1 MKKYDL
7 IVAGGGLSG
16 VAAGVCAA
24 REGAKTLIVEKNANL
39 GGAASNCLINPF
51 MKYSLKKK
59 DAQGKPYYEQ
69 LNCGLF
75 KEIVDRLRG
84 MGALN
89 EADMFGVAFNIEY
102 MKKILEDL
110 CEENSV
116 DLLYNTTVTGADVS
130 EGNVRSVTAY
140 NCSGFSEF
148 YAKYYIDCTGDGD
161 LCVAAGAPFRLGRE
175 EDSLCQPM
183 TLCFWIS
190 NVDMEQFRKDRPNIN
205 DVYKQ
210 RQAEGKIKNPRE
222 NVLIFKHVAPG
233 ILHFNTT
240 RIINMNP
247 VDARDLT
254 RAQIEARKQIFEMY
268 DFLKA
273 NFESFKNSVLLMSAP
288 EIGVRESRMIDGD
301 YVFCLD
307 DILSYRK
314 FEDSVACGCYEVD
327 IHNPSGTGTHLIYLK
342 SDDYYTIPLRCLFP
356 RGLNNLLVAGR
367 CISSTH
373 EAQSAYR
380 IMPIVCNIGE
390 AAGFAAALANS
401 HDILPREIDINELH
415 AALKKYGG
423 RY

>member
-1 MKKYDL
+1 MEQYDL

-16 VAAGVCAA
+16 VAAAVAAA
-24 REGAKTLIVEKNANL
+24 REGMRVLLIEKNANL

-59 DAQGKPYYEQ
+59 DADGSPYYEQ

-75 KEIVDRLRG
+75 KEITDRLREA
-84 MGALN
+84 GAIN
-89 EADMFGVAFNIEY
+89 ESDMFAVAFNIEY

-110 CEENSV
+110 CEESGV
-116 DLLYNTTVTGADVS
+116 ELLYNTTVTAADVA
-130 EGNVRSVTAY
+130 EGNIQSVTVF
-140 NCSGFSEF
+140 NCSGFCKLT
-148 YAKYYIDCTGDGD
+148 AKYYIDCTGDGD
-161 LCVAAGAPFRLGRE
+161 LCVAAGASFRLGRD
-175 EDSLCQPM
+175 EDHLCQPM

-210 RQAEGKIKNPRE
+210 WQADGKIKNPRE
-222 NVLIFKHVAPG
+222 NVLIFRHVAPG

-247 VDARDLT
+247 VDAHDLT
-254 RAQIEARKQIFEMY
+254 RAQIGARKQVFEMY
-268 DFLKA
+268 GFLKA
-273 NFESFKNSVLLMSAP
+273 NFESFKDSVLLMSAP
-288 EIGVRESRMIDGD
+288 EIGVRESRMIDGE

-307 DILSYRK
+307 DILAYRK
-314 FEDSVACGCYEVD
+314 FDDSVACGCYEVD
-327 IHNPSGTGTHLIYLK
+327 IHNPSGTGTRLIYLK
-342 SDDYYTIPLRCLFP
+342 SDDYYTIPLRSLLP
-356 RGLNNLLVAGR
+356 RGLNNVLVAGR

-390 AAGFAAALANS
+390 AAGLAAAIANRHS
-401 HDILPREIDINELH
+401 SAPRSVDVGELH
-415 AALKKYGG
+415 ALLNKYGG

>member
-1 MKKYDL
+1 
-7 IVAGGGLSG
+7 
-16 VAAGVCAA
+16 
-24 REGAKTLIVEKNANL
+24 
-39 GGAASNCLINPF
+39 
-51 MKYSLKKK
+51 
-59 DAQGKPYYEQ
+59 
-69 LNCGLF
+69 
-75 KEIVDRLRG
+75 
-84 MGALN
+84 
-89 EADMFGVAFNIEY
+89 
-102 MKKILEDL
+102 
-110 CEENSV
+110 
-116 DLLYNTTVTGADVS
+116 
-130 EGNVRSVTAY
+130 
-140 NCSGFSEF
+140 
-148 YAKYYIDCTGDGD
+148 
-161 LCVAAGAPFRLGRE
+161 
-175 EDSLCQPM
+175 M

-190 NVDMEQFRKDRPNIN
+190 NVDTEQFRKDRPNIN

-210 RQAEGKIKNPRE
+210 WQAEGKIKNPRE

-356 RGLNNLLVAGR
+356 RGLKNLLVAGR

-390 AAGFAAALANS
+390 AAGFTAALANKS
-401 HDILPREIDINELH
+401 GVMPREIDINELH
-415 AALKKYGG
+415 AVLKKYGG